1 MTILIALIAI
11 IFIILILPVGTL
23 FEYSQDGVLLVVNL
37 GPFKMQV
44 IPEKEKKNK
53 KEQKKKKEKKKKA
66 EEKLEEIKKGGSF
79 ELFRRMS
86 GEISDTFSAFKRK
99 LKIDVLILHYVSASE
114 SAYNAAMNFGYAWA
128 GIGMIIPV
136 LENNFNIKERSL
148 TADVSFTETEP
159 TVYVKAK
166 LKMTVIS
173 ILSIAIFHGTKLI
186 KIYSDF
192 EKTRKAE
199 R

>member
-23 FEYSQDGVLLVVNL
+23 LEYSQDGVLLVVNL

-44 IPEKEKKNK
+44 IPEKEKK
-53 KEQKKKKEKKKKA
+53 KKKEKEKKA
-66 EEKLEEIKKGGSF
+66 VEKLEEIKKGGSF

-173 ILSIAIFHGTKLI
+173 ILSIAILHGTKLI